1 MRGISLD
8 LIAGLIFAVAQCR
21 LAVLVLRWS
30 RRARV
35 NQPAVMAAFAG
46 FELLMAA
53 GFLANYS
60 PFGHSLPSR
69 GMAVFGAISYLC
81 LFATSCAVV
90 VHAFLAPVHGPASP
104 GGNLSRRRALT
115 LAGNAVVAAPFAA
128 LGYGALIERTNFQVN
143 ELDVPLAG
151 LPGDLERLRI
161 LLLSDIHLGMFLS
174 ERELARMI
182 DAACELDAHIAF
194 ATGDF
199 ITTFGDPLAA
209 SIRQVARVKAEA
221 GTFGCLGNHER
232 YAHAEDEAT
241 RLAARAGIPILRGE
255 SRQLRFGG
263 AVLNVAGVDYQRS
276 SSWQGRHWRGQQQ
289 TYLAGAE
296 KLIQPGAFNLLLSHN
311 PDVFPVAARQGWS
324 LVLAGH
330 THGGQVNVEIL
341 DRSISPAAFL
351 TPYVRGLYRIGA
363 SAEYVTRGIGTVG
376 IPARLGAPPEIS
388 LLRLRKA

>member
-1 MRGISLD
+1 VRGISLD
-8 LIAGLIFAVAQCR
+8 LVAGLIFAIAQCR
-21 LAVLVLRWS
+21 LAVLVLRWT
-30 RRARV
+30 RRASV
-35 NQPAVMAAFAG
+35 NRPAVVAAFAI
-46 FELLMAA
+46 FELVMAS

-60 PFGHSLPSR
+60 PFGHSMPSR

-90 VHAFLAPVHGPASP
+90 VHSFLAPVRGKAHG
-104 GGNLSRRRALT
+104 GGTLSRRHALS
-115 LAGNAVVAAPFAA
+115 LAGNALVAAPFVA
-128 LGYGALIERTNFQVN
+128 LGYGALVERTNFQVN
-143 ELDVPLAG
+143 EMDVPLAG
-151 LPGDLERLRI
+151 LPPDLHGLRI

-182 DAACELDAHIAF
+182 DAACDLDPHIAF

-199 ITTFGDPLAA
+199 ISTFGDPLEA
-209 SIRQVARVKAEA
+209 SIRQVARVKADA
-221 GTFGCLGNHER
+221 GTLGCLGNHER

-241 RLAARAGIPILRGE
+241 RLAARAGIPILRSE
-255 SRQLRFGG
+255 SRQLRFGS

-276 SSWQGRHWRGQQQ
+276 SHWRGQHPA
-289 TYLAGAE
+289 YLAGAE

-324 LVLAGH
+324 LILAGH

-341 DRSISPAAFL
+341 DRSISPADFL

-363 SAEYVTRGIGTVG
+363 SVEYVTRGIGTVG
-376 IPARLGAPPEIS
+376 IPVRFGAPPEIS

>member
-1 MRGISLD
+1 VRGISLD
-8 LIAGLIFAVAQCR
+8 LVAGLIFAIAQCR
-21 LAVLVLRWS
+21 LAVLVLRWT
-30 RRARV
+30 RRPRV
-35 NQPAVMAAFAG
+35 NRLAVVAAFAV

-60 PFGHSLPSR
+60 PFGHSMPSR

-90 VHAFLAPVHGPASP
+90 VHSFLAPVRGKAHG
-104 GGNLSRRRALT
+104 GGTLSRRRALS
-115 LAGNAVVAAPFAA
+115 LAGNALVAAPFAA
-128 LGYGALIERTNFQVN
+128 LGYGALVERTNFQVN

-151 LPGDLERLRI
+151 LPLDLEGLRI

-182 DAACELDAHIAF
+182 DAACDLDSHIAF

-199 ITTFGDPLAA
+199 ISTFGDPLEA
-209 SIRQVARVKAEA
+209 SIRQVARVKADA
-221 GTFGCLGNHER
+221 GTLGCLGNHER

-241 RLAARAGIPILRGE
+241 RLAARAGIPILRSQ
-255 SRQLRFGG
+255 SRQLRFGN
-263 AVLNVAGVDYQRS
+263 AVLNVAGVDYQRIS
-276 SSWQGRHWRGQQQ
+276 QRHG
-289 TYLAGAE
+289 YLAGAE
-296 KLIQPGAFNLLLSHN
+296 GLIQPGAFNLLLSHN

>member
-8 LIAGLIFAVAQCR
+8 LIAALIFAIAHCR
-21 LAVLVLRWS
+21 LAVLVLRWA

-35 NQPAVMAAFAG
+35 NRWAFVAAFVG
-46 FELLMAA
+46 FELVLAV

-60 PFGHSLPSR
+60 PFGYSMPSR
-69 GMAVFGAISYLC
+69 GMAIFGAISYQC

-90 VHAFLAPVHGPASP
+90 VHAFLAPARFASASRKVNG
-104 GGNLSRRRALT
+104 GGNLSRRHALS
-115 LAGNAVVAAPFAA
+115 LAGKALVAAPFAA
-128 LGYGALIERTNFQVN
+128 LGYGALVERTNFQVN
-143 ELDVPLAG
+143 ETDIPLAG
-151 LPGDLERLRI
+151 LPPDLDGLRI

-182 DAACELDAHIAF
+182 DAACELHPQIAF

-199 ITTFGDPLAA
+199 ITTFGDPLEA
-209 SIRQVARVKAEA
+209 SIRQVARVEADA
-221 GTFGCLGNHER
+221 GTLGCLGNHER

-241 RLAARAGIPILRGE
+241 RLAARAGIPVLRGE
-255 SRQLRFGG
+255 SRQLRFGN
-263 AVLNVAGVDYQRS
+263 ALLNVAGVDYQRRS
-276 SSWQGRHWRGQQQ
+276 HWRGQPQA
-289 TYLAGAE
+289 YLAGAE
-296 KLIQPGAFNLLLSHN
+296 SLIQPGAFNLLLSHN

-341 DRSISPAAFL
+341 DRYISPAAFL

-388 LLRLRKA
+388 LLTLRKA

>member
-1 MRGISLD
+1 VRGISLD
-8 LIAGLIFAVAQCR
+8 LIAALIFAVAQCR
-21 LAVLVLRWS
+21 LAVLVLRWA
-30 RRARV
+30 RRAGVTRWTV
-35 NQPAVMAAFAG
+35 VVAFAV
-46 FELLMAA
+46 FELVMAA

-60 PFGHSLPSR
+60 PFGHSMPSR

-90 VHAFLAPVHGPASP
+90 VHAFLAPVRRPESDGA
-104 GGNLSRRRALT
+104 NLSRRHALS
-115 LAGNAVVAAPFAA
+115 LAGNALVAAPFAA

-143 ELDVPLAG
+143 HVDVPLAD
-151 LPGDLERLRI
+151 LPRDLEGLRI

-182 DAACELDAHIAF
+182 DAACELDPHIAF

-199 ITTFGDPLAA
+199 ITTFGDPLEA
-209 SIRQVARVKAEA
+209 SIRQVARVTADA

-255 SRQLRFGG
+255 TRQLRFGS
-263 AVLNVAGVDYQRS
+263 AMLNVAGVDYQRS
-276 SSWQGRHWRGQQQ
+276 TPWRGQRHA
-289 TYLAGAE
+289 YLEGAQS
-296 KLIQPGAFNLLLSHN
+296 LIQPGAFNLLLSHN
-311 PDVFPVAARQGWS
+311 PDVFPVAAMQGWS

>member
-1 MRGISLD
+1 VRGISLD
-8 LIAGLIFAVAQCR
+8 LIAAVIFAIAQCR
-21 LAVLVLRWS
+21 LAVLVLRWA
-30 RRARV
+30 RRPRANRL
-35 NQPAVMAAFAG
+35 AVVAAFVG
-46 FELLMAA
+46 FELVMAA

-60 PFGHSLPSR
+60 PFGHSMPSR

-90 VHAFLAPVHGPASP
+90 VHAFLAPVHGPATA
-104 GGNLSRRRALT
+104 GGYLSRRRALS
-115 LAGNAVVAAPFAA
+115 LAGNALVAAPFAA
-128 LGYGALIERTNFQVN
+128 LGYGALVERTNFQVN
-143 ELDVPLAG
+143 EVDVPLAG
-151 LPGDLERLRI
+151 LPPDLEWLRI

-182 DAACELDAHIAF
+182 DAACELDPHIAF

-199 ITTFGDPLAA
+199 ITTFGDPLEA
-209 SIRQVARVKAEA
+209 SIRQVARVKADA
-221 GTFGCLGNHER
+221 GTLGCLGNHER
-232 YAHAEDEAT
+232 YAHAEVEAT

-255 SRQLRFGG
+255 SRQLRFGS
-263 AVLNVAGVDYQRS
+263 AVLNVAGVDYQRT
-276 SSWQGRHWRGQQQ
+276 SSWQRQRHG
-289 TYLAGAE
+289 YLAGAE
-296 KLIQPGAFNLLLSHN
+296 SLIQPGAVNLLLSHN

-330 THGGQVNVEIL
+330 THGGQVTVEIL